1 MFVETVSSA
10 KKKVLFVKYK
20 RGIMLA
26 EPRCAFWNL
35 VCHQADNAGVA
46 GPGAAWVT
54 GLGVLPLTSPPWAL
68 HPFHS
73 FPHETGKHRHDHFG
87 VHFHQVF
94 WEGIHSCSNF
104 SGHGDGIPKK
114 QKTGQVRTSPGSEF
128 QSLRMQSRQNSL
140 LPVTSPF
147 HLRKHTLA
155 QQSSQEG
162 FQSLWKCI
170 LCKNYVWISNLGHQG
185 RLTFKSLF
193 CILSEVPLYDLSLET
208 SLAPATF
215 ETHTGSVCL
224 GYRAWQRKV
233 TELNKELCWEKS
245 ADDTSTL
252 ETFL

>member
-54 GLGVLPLTSPPWAL
+54 GLGVLPLTSAPWAL

-104 SGHGDGIPKK
+104 SGHGDGILCIVELLFIIQVFCL
-114 QKTGQVRTSPGSEF
+114 QKVIVNGTWLNGIDEIQNRETCANLWVLETRDGRAF
-128 QSLRMQSRQNSL
+128 LRLLQRFIHPVDNNVIVDL
-140 LPVTSPF
+140 LPTTNF
-147 HLRKHTLA
+147 
-155 QQSSQEG
+155 
-162 FQSLWKCI
+162 
-170 LCKNYVWISNLGHQG
+170 
-185 RLTFKSLF
+185 FKDVQ
-193 CILSEVPLYDLSLET
+193 CVPS
-208 SLAPATF
+208 
-215 ETHTGSVCL
+215 H
-224 GYRAWQRKV
+224 
-233 TELNKELCWEKS
+233 
-245 ADDTSTL
+245 
-252 ETFL
+252 